1 MRLKNARDNKKF
13 LMTIL
18 SLSLVAVLFVPVLY
32 SFIYL
37 GSIWDVYGDLD
48 TVPVAVVNLDKPV
61 TKDGKEYAVG
71 RELEEN
77 LRNNDKLS
85 WQFVSHEEAV
95 KGVEGTKYYALIEVP
110 EDFSEKISEAQDGSF
125 ESPELIYMANE
136 GKNFVFSQ
144 LSSKIAENIKNEVN
158 SSIQKEISKALVD
171 SLYDVKVSIND
182 ASEGAS
188 DLHEGTEVLLS
199 GSVDLSKGLNEAAEG
214 SKQLTEGLQTIKDG
228 QSQITNGAQA
238 LVDGLNTFKSSLTS
252 SNDQLPLLVQG
263 SAEVSKNTELIE
275 KGAEQLSSS
284 LNTGLNALADGISQ
298 TASGISQASA
308 ILNAEVDN
316 INKSNL
322 SEEDKAKLL
331 AAIGAVNK
339 INSSNLK
346 DNIEAPLRKAA
357 GSAEPLASNLKKLS
371 EGTKSVA
378 AGTLQLAQGLGD
390 TQIKA
395 AAGADELIE
404 GAQALQ
410 QGSSTI
416 LNGLNTAA
424 EKIHELS
431 KGLEK
436 LSSGSVALKD
446 GLQQLNEGTAK
457 FSESLKDGYDKI
469 SDNLKFDSEN
479 MSQFISDPV
488 ALKDNSI
495 NQVEYYGE
503 GLSPYFISLSLW
515 IGAMFISLIFSI
527 AKSLKAF
534 DSKFMNSFIGK
545 FVVGSALTAVQAVIL
560 TVVVV
565 KGLNLKPVS
574 VPKFYLSNIFIAI
587 VFFGVMYGLSHAI
600 GVLGAPIM
608 FVVLIL
614 QLASSAGTFP
624 IETAPRF
631 YQVIGKFVPMTYS
644 VSILRMI
651 ISGINSS
658 LLNKNISAMLIF
670 AVVFLG
676 GGFIIRTIINLVKG
690 NKQAVTESQAA

>member
-37 GSIWDVYGDLD
+37 DSIWDVYGDLD

-61 TKDGKEYAVG
+61 TKDCKEYAVG

-136 GKNFVFSQ
+136 GRNFVFSQ
-144 LSSKIAENIKNEVN
+144 LSSKIAESIKNEVS
-158 SSIQKEISKALVD
+158 SSIQKEVSKALVD

-199 GSVDLSKGLNEAAEG
+199 GSADLSKGLNEAAEG
-214 SKQLTEGLQTIKDG
+214 SKQLTEGLQTIKEG

-252 SNDQLPLLVQG
+252 SNDQIPLLVQG

-284 LNTGLNALADGISQ
+284 LNTGLNALADGINQ

-316 INKSNL
+316 IKKSNL
-322 SEEDKAKLL
+322 SEEDKAKLI
-331 AAIGAVNK
+331 AVIGAVNK

-378 AGTLQLAQGLGD
+378 AGTLQLAQGLAD
-390 TQIKA
+390 TQSKV
-395 AAGADELIE
+395 AAGSDKLIE
-404 GAQALQ
+404 GAQVLQ

-416 LNGLNTAA
+416 LNGMDTAV
-424 EKIHELS
+424 EKTGQLS

-446 GLQQLNEGTAK
+446 GLQQLNDGTAK

-469 SDNLKFDSEN
+469 SSNLKFDSEN

-495 NQVEYYGE
+495 NQVDYYGE

-574 VPKFYLSNIFIAI
+574 VPEFYLSNIFIAI